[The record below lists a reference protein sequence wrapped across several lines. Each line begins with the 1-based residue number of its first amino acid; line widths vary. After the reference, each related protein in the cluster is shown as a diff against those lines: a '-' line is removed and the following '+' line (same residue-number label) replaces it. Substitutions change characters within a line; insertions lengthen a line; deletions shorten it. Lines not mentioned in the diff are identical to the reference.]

1 MNDVEI
7 KLQMYGDLLVDAPLS
22 AHTTFKIGG
31 KAKYF
36 LYPKS
41 TLGLMRVLDIAK
53 ENGLEVRI
61 FGKGSNI
68 LASDEDYAGLILEM
82 VRASRKAAHRLYY
95 WLMRR

>member
-36 LYPKS
+36 YIQK
-41 TLGLMRVLDIAK
+41 
-53 ENGLEVRI
+53 VR
-61 FGKGSNI
+61 
-68 LASDEDYAGLILEM
+68 LA
-82 VRASRKAAHRLYY
+82 
-95 WLMRR
+95 